1 MKRFIAWS
9 LVAVALTALA
19 TPSAYADV
27 DISLNIVFND
37 FLDPNQGGNWS
48 LVAKTDTPDSDGIVS
63 LVIRFELGTIPAA
76 GTVNPNIGHD
86 ILGGNLGIGTSF
98 VPYYTFVEFIYGQN
112 PDPGSPIPG
121 LVLGVGLPGGPSD
134 VGLDFLGDPTWD
146 KASEIAFGTIP
157 NLSIIPE
164 FLSAAA
170 NEVFETIGGGIV
182 AADIGVTVVRFV
194 PEPGTALLGLL
205 ACIGCGCRHRR
216 RKL

>member
-27 DISLNIVFND
+27 DVSLNIVFND
-37 FLDPNQGGNWS
+37 FLDPNQGGSWS
-48 LVAKTDTPDSDGIVS
+48 LVAKTDTPDSDGIVG
-63 LVIRFELGTIPAA
+63 LLTQFELGTIPAA

-86 ILGGNLGIGTSF
+86 ILGGNLGIST
-98 VPYYTFVEFIYGQN
+98 VPDPNGFVEFLYGQN
-112 PDPGSPIPG
+112 PSGG

-146 KASEIAFGTIP
+146 NASEIAFGTIP
-157 NLSIIPE
+157 DLTIIPE
-164 FLSAAA
+164 FLLAAA

-182 AADIGVTVVRFV
+182 AANIGETVVRFV
-194 PEPGTALLGLL
+194 PEPGTILLGLL
-205 ACIGCGCRHRR
+205 ACIGCGYCRRR

>member
-37 FLDPNQGGNWS
+37 FLDPNQGGSWS
-48 LVAKTDTPDSDGIVS
+48 LVAKTDTPDSDGIVALTS
-63 LVIRFELGTIPAA
+63 RFGLGTIPAA

-86 ILGGNLGIGTSF
+86 IFGGNLGIGTF
-98 VPYYTFVEFIYGQN
+98 PDPNGFVEFLYGQD
-112 PDPGSPIPG
+112 PDPNSPIPG

-146 KASEIAFGTIP
+146 NASEIAFGTIP
-157 NLSIIPE
+157 NLTIIPE

-182 AADIGVTVVRFV
+182 AADIGEIVVRFI
-194 PEPGTALLGLL
+194 PEPGTILLGLL
-205 ACIGCGCRHRR
+205 ACIGCGYCRRR

>member
-37 FLDPNQGGNWS
+37 FLDPNQGGSWS
-48 LVAKTDTPDSDGIVS
+48 LVAKTDTPDSDGIVALTS
-63 LVIRFELGTIPAA
+63 RFGLGTIPAA

-86 ILGGNLGIGTSF
+86 ILGGNLGIFTS
-98 VPYYTFVEFIYGQN
+98 PDPNGFVEFLYGQD
-112 PDPGSPIPG
+112 PDPNSPIPG

-146 KASEIAFGTIP
+146 NASEIAFGTIP
-157 NLSIIPE
+157 DLTIIPD
-164 FLSAAA
+164 FLLAAA

-182 AADIGVTVVRFV
+182 MANIGETVVRFV

-205 ACIGCGCRHRR
+205 ACIGCGCRRRR